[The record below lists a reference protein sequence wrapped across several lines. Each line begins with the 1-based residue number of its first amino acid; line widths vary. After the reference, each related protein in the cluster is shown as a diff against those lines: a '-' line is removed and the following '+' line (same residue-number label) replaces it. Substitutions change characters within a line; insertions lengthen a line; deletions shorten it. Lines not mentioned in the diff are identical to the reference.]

1 MADSVP
7 FVVVIFDARGW
18 SCSVVVEA
26 VVDCGW
32 SEKVSNMIEIGTVVS
47 VICKQVNAECCGM
60 VNFAKKSMFIVE
72 LKVCS

>member
-47 VICKQVNAECCGM
+47 VIDPPPEKYAIEKLV
-60 VNFAKKSMFIVE
+60 F
-72 LKVCS
+72 LT